1 MDSLDA
7 SEKKKISEVMKK
19 ARHGQ
24 TDVGN
29 MDWMYTRDKTN
40 TDDYLLGKKIDK
52 HFERGDKTPPKEDD
66 VFGER
71 IKANIALDMQAKMRE
86 DPLYAIKKR
95 EEESKRKILNNPVKM
110 KELQKMVAQQ
120 KKEKKKKKKHKHKH
134 RHGGSDEEDL
144 VQQYL
149 SILSQKQHQHSRS
162 AQLPR
167 TKSGKHNKLQRSSSS
182 DSNDPPPR
190 HRRRSP
196 SSDADNPP
204 PRQSRHQ
211 RSSPSEEEDSRTSKA
226 YGLIKTVNHRSRSP
240 AVGRQRKDSLSPV
253 RHKTHG
259 GKSRGQ
265 PPSPSYRK
273 PSHKHR
279 SPSPQRKHK
288 TRSRSRSPRR
298 KYGNHLQRKNHQ
310 ASSPSP
316 QRKRHLGKKR
326 SPSPPRRKLTD
337 EERQRRLQEMMDN
350 ARWRDEQRKSN
361 VQRYQE
367 EDRKEEAEQ
376 KKKGSSADFINPLM
390 AQHASSS
397 TVEDR
402 LKRNKYN
409 IQRTKAALDKNFTK
423 H

>member
-7 SEKKKISEVMKK
+7 SEKKKISEVLKK
-19 ARHGQ
+19 SRQ
-24 TDVGN
+24 SDVGN
-29 MDWMYTRDKTN
+29 MDWMYTRDKIN

-52 HFERGDKTPPKEDD
+52 HFEGGDNTPPKEED

-95 EEESKRKILNNPVKM
+95 EEESKRKILSNPVKM

-120 KKEKKKKKKHKHKH
+120 KKEKKKKKKKHKHKH
-134 RHGGSDEEDL
+134 GSCDKEDL

-149 SILSQKQHQHSRS
+149 SILSQKQQQHSQP
-162 AQLPR
+162 QLTHR
-167 TKSGKHNKLQRSSSS
+167 KSGKHKKHQRSSSS
-182 DSNDPPPR
+182 DSADTPPKR
-190 HRRRSP
+190 RRRSI
-196 SSDADNPP
+196 SSDSDSPP
-204 PRQSRHQ
+204 PKQSRHQ
-211 RSSPSEEEDSRTSKA
+211 RHSPSSEEDSRVAKK
-226 YGLIKTVNHRSRSP
+226 YGLNKPVNHRSRSP
-240 AVGRQRKDSLSPV
+240 VVRHQRKDSQSPV

-265 PPSPSYRK
+265 PHSPIQRK
-273 PSHKHR
+273 SSHKR
-279 SPSPQRKHK
+279 RNSPPQKKRK
-288 TRSRSRSPRR
+288 SRSSSQSPAR
-298 KYGNHLQRKNHQ
+298 KYGNHLQRKNHK
-310 ASSPSP
+310 ARSPSP
-316 QRKRHLGKKR
+316 RQTRHLGKKR
-326 SPSPPRRKLTD
+326 SPTPPRRKLTD

-350 ARWRDEQRKSN
+350 AQWRDEQRKSN

-367 EDRKEEAEQ
+367 EDRREEAEQ